1 MKHFAILL
9 LIAVTAACMHSSPGH
24 IAESVPTP
32 FPTNVA
38 SPSPTNTPLLVISEV
53 ECDQEMGV
61 VSFDPPEYPDRPRE
75 AKFRKGTLKLELTI
89 LESGAVGDVRI
100 VERMNPFWDPKF
112 VEAAREWEYEPCT
125 KDGKPRVALK
135 EVSITMTRK

>member
-1 MKHFAILL
+1 MKRFAVLL
-9 LIAVTAACMHSSPGH
+9 SVLVAIACTRPRPNHVADP
-24 IAESVPTP
+24 VPAP
-32 FPTNVA
+32 ASTNVA